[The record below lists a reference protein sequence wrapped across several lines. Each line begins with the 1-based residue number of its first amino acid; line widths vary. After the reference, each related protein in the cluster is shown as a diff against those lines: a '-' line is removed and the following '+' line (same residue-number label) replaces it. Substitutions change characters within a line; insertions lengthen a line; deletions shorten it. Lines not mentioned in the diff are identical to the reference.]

1 MVKRNAARVK
11 RVEQLDIKSLLV
23 QYANEFDVQQFVK
36 IEERQSPTL
45 VPTQDRKSLIINYS
59 LVTIHR

>member
-1 MVKRNAARVK
+1 MVKRIAARVK

-36 IEERQSPTL
+36 IEKRPSPRTDQL
-45 VPTQDRKSLIINYS
+45 MIGSL
-59 LVTIHR
+59 LRFLF